1 MKMTLH
7 KLGTIEDSTGLELG
21 DLTIICGKNNLG
33 KTYATY
39 ALYGALKYLRSAFS
53 VVSVEPKYIE
63 ELLDKGATVI
73 PLIHAFELLP
83 KTVRAATESYSKSL
97 ADVFASKSD
106 HFADSRFLL
115 DIPMPK
121 RTLYG
126 NVDRYKVYGRKA
138 RWHFAFDAGKMEVS
152 VQTASE
158 GLEEEP
164 RIRQITRSVV
174 EDAIRDYLLRPII
187 PDVYISSTERTGVV
201 MFHRELD
208 FTRNRLLEALGGKA
222 RNVAPDLLFSEF
234 HGDYPV
240 PVRDNVDFIRNL
252 PSIEKNES
260 PLSQKH
266 PEIIQALS
274 EIIGGAYK
282 ASKDGFITYI
292 PAKGRRGVKLGL
304 AESSSSIRA
313 LLDVTFYLKNS
324 AEPGDLFMIDEPELN
339 LHPSNQRK
347 LARLLARL
355 VNCGVK
361 VFMTTHSDYI
371 VKEINTLLLL
381 NQKGERFTKI
391 AEEEKYVPE
400 ELLDASKV
408 RVYIAEECL
417 MKKEGNSRKTL
428 CHSFS
433 PAPISQSMGIEVKS
447 FDETIDEM
455 NRIQDRIL
463 WEAH

>member
-1 MKMTLH
+1 MKMTLQ
-7 KLGTIEDSTGLELG
+7 KLGTIEHAELELG
-21 DLTIICGKNNLG
+21 DLTVICGNNNHG

-39 ALYGALKYLRSAFS
+39 AFYGALKYLRAAFS
-53 VVSVEPKYIE
+53 VVSVESKYVE
-63 ELLDKGATVI
+63 ELLDRGATVI
-73 PLIHAFELLP
+73 KLGNIFDSLP
-83 KTVRAATESYSKSL
+83 KTVRTATETYSRGL
-97 ADVFASKSD
+97 ADVFASKTD
-106 HFADSRFLL
+106 HFTDSRFLL
-115 DIPMPK
+115 DIPTPQ
-121 RTLYG
+121 RSLYQ
-126 NVDRYKVYGRKA
+126 NTERNCSYGRKA
-138 RWHFAFDAGKMEVS
+138 LWHLSFDAAKMEVS
-152 VQTASE
+152 VQTVS
-158 GLEEEP
+158 GLQEDES
-164 RIRQITRSVV
+164 RSRHIVRSILD
-174 EDAIRDYLLRPII
+174 DAIRDYMLRPVI
-187 PDVYISSTERTGVV
+187 PDVYLSSTERTGVV

-222 RNVAPDLLFSEF
+222 RNLAPDLLYSEF

-252 PSIEKNES
+252 PAIEKDES
-260 PLSQKH
+260 RLASVH
-266 PEIIQALS
+266 PEIIKAFS
-274 EIIGGAYK
+274 EIIGGSYK

-292 PAKGRRGVKLGL
+292 PAKGGRGVKLGL

-313 LLDVTFYLKNS
+313 LLDVAFYLKNA

-361 VFMTTHSDYI
+361 VFMTTHSDYVI
-371 VKEINTLLLL
+371 KELNTLILLK
-381 NQKGERFTKI
+381 QEGPGFKKI
-391 AEEEKYVPE
+391 AEEEKYAQE

-408 RVYIAEECL
+408 RVYIAEECML
-417 MKKEGNSRKTL
+417 KKQGNTRKTL
-428 CHSFS
+428 CHSFT

>member
-1 MKMTLH
+1 MIMTLQ
-7 KLGTIEDSTGLELG
+7 KIGTIEKAKLELG
-21 DLTIICGKNNLG
+21 DLTIICGNNNYG

-53 VVSVEPKYIE
+53 VVSADSKYIE
-63 ELLDKGATVI
+63 ELLDKGTTVI
-73 PLIHAFELLP
+73 SLIHAFESLP

-106 HFADSRFLL
+106 HFADSRFFL
-115 DIPMPK
+115 DIPIPE
-121 RTLYG
+121 RTMYA
-126 NVDRYKVYGRKA
+126 NADRYWSYGRKA
-138 RWHFAFDAGKMEVS
+138 RWHFSFDASKMEVV
-152 VQTASE
+152 VQTVSE
-158 GLEEEP
+158 WQEGEP
-164 RIRQITRSVV
+164 RIHQITRSVI

-222 RNVAPDLLFSEF
+222 RNLAPDLLYSEF

-240 PVRDNVDFIRNL
+240 PVRENVDFIRNL
-252 PSIEKNES
+252 PNIEKTES
-260 PLSQKH
+260 RLSQAH

-274 EIIGGAYK
+274 EIIGGSYK

-292 PAKGRRGVKLGL
+292 PAKCGRGIKLGL

-313 LLDVTFYLKNS
+313 LLDVTFYLKNA

-381 NQKGERFTKI
+381 KQQGENFKKI
-391 AEEEKYVPE
+391 AEEEKYAQE

-408 RVYIAEECL
+408 RVYIAEERL

-433 PAPISQSMGIEVKS
+433 PAPLSQSIGIEVRS